1 MPGLSSASSTPFAT
15 SSTTSGLTKGSRT
28 RPRPPSINTPL
39 GPIPSGLR
47 RWNTPATSRSAAS
60 VETAASAGR
69 KVGSTSAPASSSR
82 TSAWKRSTTASGP
95 STSAP
100 SCSAGSTK
108 TTSSSTE
115 LDLIDRTRSTAY
127 GRLRKS
133 LRDYAQSPT
142 GLLLLL
148 LLRTEE
154 RRTRR
159 GPQSPTHQPSC
170 VNHVPGLF
178 CKRSPRLLISRSV
191 KAALVIAKLPKV
203 LMRLKNR
210 RTKPKALDV
219 ARIPLVLGN
228 IDQIAD
234 I

>member
-148 LLRTEE
+148 LLLRTEE

-178 CKRSPRLLISRSV
+178 CKRSPRLLS
-191 KAALVIAKLPKV
+191 LVIGRQVPLGGPQFKYFDRALRPVVFPAHDYVALIGIMAV
-203 LMRLKNR
+203 L
-210 RTKPKALDV
+210 AEV
-219 ARIPLVLGN
+219 S
-228 IDQIAD
+228 
-234 I
+234 